1 VNSQGL
7 RNLLGIWGVLAA
19 TMLVVL
25 VMALAE
31 PFQPDSF
38 GPGHD
43 ARAYWSAPLDDP
55 YVPGSVGKESDSL

>member
-1 VNSQGL
+1 MTSESIRRIVGL
-7 RNLLGIWGVLAA
+7 WGILAA
-19 TMLVVL
+19 VGLVVL
-25 VMALAE
+25 MVALAE

-55 YVPGSVGKESDSL
+55 